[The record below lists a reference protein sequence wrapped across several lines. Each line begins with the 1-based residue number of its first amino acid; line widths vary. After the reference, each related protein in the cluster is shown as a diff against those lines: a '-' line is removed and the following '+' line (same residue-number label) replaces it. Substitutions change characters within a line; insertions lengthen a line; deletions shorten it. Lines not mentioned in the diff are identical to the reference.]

1 MDEHFEAAK
10 DHLLCHNNYL
20 MRHDANT
27 GRIFVD
33 EDMIRAL
40 VGALGEDVSDTVALA
55 VIGER
60 ERQ

>member
-1 MDEHFEAAK
+1 
-10 DHLLCHNNYL
+10 